1 MKRFR
6 LNLKLFDEGAA
17 PAAEGASVTGVT
29 TGTEASAEE
38 PAQEDAAP
46 RPSFEE
52 LIKGDY
58 KKDADAYIQKTVK
71 DRLKGPNKTIAEQ
84 KKILAVVAGKYGL
97 DAENLD
103 LAVLSEKVSADDA
116 YYEEKAMMNGLTV
129 EQQRRQDQIEAENR
143 MYRAEAERAQQEAQ
157 AQAKVE
163 EWAHQAEEV
172 KQAFPDFDLKTEL
185 QNETF
190 ISLLQSGVNMRSAYV
205 AAHDAE
211 ILQGAMRYTAAE
223 VRKATVGD
231 IQARGTRPRE
241 NASSS
246 QAAAKLKTDVSKLT
260 KADREELSRRALSGE
275 TVYLS

>member
-1 MKRFR
+1 MRRFKLDLR
-6 LNLKLFDEGAA
+6 LFDEGAA
-17 PAAEGASVTGVT
+17 PAAEGESVTGVT
-29 TGTEASAEE
+29 PGSEASAEE
-38 PAQEDAAP
+38 TAQEDAAP
-46 RPSFEE
+46 RPSFED

-58 KKDADAYIQKTVK
+58 KKDADAYIQRTIK

-97 DAENLD
+97 DSENLD
-103 LAVLSEKVSADDA
+103 LAALSEKVSADDA
-116 YYEEKAMMNGLTV
+116 YYEERAMMNGLTV

-143 MYRAEAERAQQEAQ
+143 AYRAEAERAQTEARMQ
-157 AQAKVE
+157 AQVE
-163 EWAHQAEEV
+163 AWAQQAEGV

-185 QNETF
+185 GNDTF
-190 ISLLQSGVNMRSAYV
+190 VALLQNGIDMKTAYCSV
-205 AAHDAE
+205 HNAE
-211 ILQGAMRYTAAE
+211 ILEGAMRYTAQE

-260 KADREELSRRALSGE
+260 KADREELSRRAMSGE
-275 TVYLS
+275 IVTLT

>member
-1 MKRFR
+1 MRRFKLDLR
-6 LNLKLFDEGAA
+6 LFDEGAA
-17 PAAEGASVTGVT
+17 PAAEGVSVTGVT
-29 TGTEASAEE
+29 PGSEASAEE
-38 PAQEDAAP
+38 TAQEDAAP
-46 RPSFEE
+46 RPSFED

-58 KKDADAYIQKTVK
+58 KKDADAYIQRTIK

-97 DAENLD
+97 DSENLD
-103 LAVLSEKVSADDA
+103 LAALSEKVSADDA
-116 YYEEKAMMNGLTV
+116 YYEERAMMNGLTV

-143 MYRAEAERAQQEAQ
+143 MYRAEAEQAQREAQ
-157 AQAKVE
+157 VHAQIEA
-163 EWAHQAEEV
+163 WTQQAEEV
-172 KQAFPDFDLKTEL
+172 KQAFPDFDLKAEL
-185 QNETF
+185 GNETF
-190 ISLLQSGVNMRSAYV
+190 TKLLSNGVNMQSAYV
-205 AAHDAE
+205 ACHDAE

>member
-1 MKRFR
+1 MRRFKLDLR
-6 LNLKLFDEGAA
+6 LFDEGAA
-17 PAAEGASVTGVT
+17 PAAEGVSVTGVT
-29 TGTEASAEE
+29 PGSEAGAEE
-38 PAQEDAAP
+38 TAQEDAAP
-46 RPSFEE
+46 RPSFED

-58 KKDADAYIQKTVK
+58 KKAADAYIQKTVR

-97 DAENLD
+97 DPDNLD
-103 LAVLSEKVSADDA
+103 LAALTEKVSADDA
-116 YYEEKAMMNGLTV
+116 YYEERAMMNGLTV

-143 MYRAEAERAQQEAQ
+143 MYRAEAEQAQREAAMHEQVTQWQ
-157 AQAKVE
+157 AQAD
-163 EWAHQAEEV
+163 QV
-172 KQAFPDFDLKTEL
+172 KQAFPDFDLATEL

-190 ISLLQSGVNMRSAYV
+190 RQILSTGVDMQSAYV
-205 AAHDAE
+205 AVHNAE
-211 ILQGAMRYTAAE
+211 ILQGAMRYTAQE
-223 VRKATVGD
+223 VRKATVND

-275 TVYLS
+275 IVTLT